1 MRLSGCYLIFCSS
14 ILCFSYMPIFWLQVY
29 HAKFF
34 NICKKR
40 KAVKE
45 AFDFI
50 RLIPNP
56 MLSTFNMLMSVCA
69 SSQDSEGKY
78 PDYPLKCSF
87 FVIFSVHGICIV
99 YSGAFQVLQLLK
111 DARLEP
117 DCKLYTT
124 LILTC
129 AKSGKVDLMFEVQYL
144 SSTHHSMI
152 LLNVIFL

>member
-1 MRLSGCYLIFCSS
+1 MLSFLTSARNERLSKKLLISLGSFQIQCWVHLICLCQCVQAPKIQKVN
-14 ILCFSYMPIFWLQVY
+14 ILVS
-29 HAKFF
+29 
-34 NICKKR
+34 
-40 KAVKE
+40 
-45 AFDFI
+45 
-50 RLIPNP
+50 
-56 MLSTFNMLMSVCA
+56 
-69 SSQDSEGKY
+69 
-78 PDYPLKCSF
+78 YPLKCSF
-87 FVIFSVHGICIV
+87 FVIFSVRDICIV

-152 LLNVIFL
+152 LLNVIYL